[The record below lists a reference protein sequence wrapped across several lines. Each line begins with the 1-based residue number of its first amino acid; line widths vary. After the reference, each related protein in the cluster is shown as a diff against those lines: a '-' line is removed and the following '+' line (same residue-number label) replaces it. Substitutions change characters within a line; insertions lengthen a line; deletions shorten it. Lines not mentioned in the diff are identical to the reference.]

1 MNTRRFMVTFACIA
15 ALTSLAELRLLSA
28 GARTLSIGVN
38 SAIGGRDDCN
48 RSEQHQHICEALA
61 VEDTEEGHAIAA
73 ECAKS
78 KYFTFET
85 EPTNVLDLYV
95 DGTTQ
100 NKCLHTDC
108 QSVVQDL
115 GTGNCNEQQPD
126 MGM

>member
-15 ALTSLAELRLLSA
+15 ALTCLAELRLLSA
-28 GARTLSIGVN
+28 GARTLSIGDN
-38 SAIGGRDDCN
+38 SAIGGTDACN
-48 RSEQHQHICEALA
+48 RSEQHQHSCEALA
-61 VEDTEEGHAIAA
+61 VEDTEEGHALAA
-73 ECAKS
+73 ECAIR

-100 NKCLHTDC
+100 NKCLRTGC
-108 QSVVQDL
+108 QSVVQEL
-115 GTGNCNEQQPD
+115 GNGSCDQQQPD